1 MNKTISASH
10 EPDAPAREREFT
22 TMTNH
27 ECPNQLE
34 WLAFC
39 YAAGE
44 LTPADSEQ
52 FEATLA
58 GDQAAREALARAV
71 ELTQVVAAAER
82 HVSHVVAPAVAA
94 HRGWNSRLAWMA
106 VGGLAALLLAFL
118 FSGVV
123 ESDWRSMHASR
134 QRHLALAWNETKTQI
149 ADVRQAGL
157 WPAVDLMSD
166 SDGDPV
172 DGWTASD
179 ELAVAETPSWLTA
192 AVLGRAEGTD
202 PTSDSF

>member
-1 MNKTISASH
+1 M
-10 EPDAPAREREFT
+10 T
-22 TMTNH
+22 TP
-27 ECPNQLE
+27 ECTDRLD

-44 LTPADSEQ
+44 LTPAEAEQ
-52 FEATLA
+52 FETSLA
-58 GDQAAREALARAV
+58 GDQSAREALARAV

-82 HVSHVVAPAVAA
+82 HVSHVVSPAAA
-94 HRGWNSRLAWMA
+94 AQRSWNSRFAWMA
-106 VGGLAALLLAFL
+106 VGGLASLLLAFL

-123 ESDWRSMHASR
+123 ESNWRGMHASR

-157 WPAVDLMSD
+157 WPAADLSSD
-166 SDGDPV
+166 TDGDLV
-172 DGWTASD
+172 DGGTTGD

-192 AVLGRAEGTD
+192 AVLGQAEGHE
-202 PTSDSF
+202 PSSESF